1 MPDLII
7 TLQEQ
12 YTTPGNSNAQIISNA
27 VTIPNINQ
35 FVRRVDSINSLAP
48 VGIASFVTSN
58 FNRTP
63 GSFISADVKYV
74 RITNLSTSN
83 SSAIIYLIKNNTDS
97 VTLSIDVGKSL
108 ILSNTNFNTSN
119 TAYDYVV
126 EGYVDPQYFE
136 DFSTLDQIQAK
147 ASSGNVYLEYIIASI

>member
-1 MPDLII
+1 MPDLTI

-12 YTTPGNSNAQIISNA
+12 YTTPGNSNTQTISNT

-35 FVRRVDSINSLAP
+35 FVRRVDSINSFSP
-48 VGIASFVTSN
+48 VGIVSFVTSSL
-58 FNRTP
+58 NRTP
-63 GSFISADVKYV
+63 GSFISADVKYI
-74 RITNLSTSN
+74 RITNLPTS
-83 SSAIIYLIKNNTDS
+83 SDSVIIYLIKNNTDS
-97 VTLSIDVGKSL
+97 VTLSINVGKSV

-147 ASSGNVYLEYIIASI
+147 ASSGTVYLEYVIASI

>member
-1 MPDLII
+1 MPDLIV
-7 TLQEQ
+7 TLQEE
-12 YTTPGNSNAQIISNA
+12 YTTPGNSNIQTISNV

-48 VGIASFVTSN
+48 VGIVSFTTSN
-58 FNRTP
+58 LNRTP
-63 GSFISADVKYV
+63 GSFISTDVKYI

-83 SSAIIYLIKNNTDS
+83 SDAIIYLIKNNTDS
-97 VTLSIDVGKSL
+97 ITLSVNVGKSI

-147 ASSGNVYLEYIIASI
+147 SSSGTVYLEYVIASI